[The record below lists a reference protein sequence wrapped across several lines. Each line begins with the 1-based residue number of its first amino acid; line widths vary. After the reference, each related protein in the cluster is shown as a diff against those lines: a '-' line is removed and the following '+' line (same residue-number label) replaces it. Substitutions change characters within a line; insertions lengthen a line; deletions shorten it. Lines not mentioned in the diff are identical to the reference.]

1 MNSLNPLLDHVGS
14 LPTKTMKA
22 SAHRLHFNLSGL
34 RKRHLATE
42 PTKFL
47 IGNPSLFSA
56 RWSNP
61 YLGLTSAMSD
71 RQRPLGVKFNYIAIR
86 YDNTF
91 QRVYNFDMVSS
102 QNHFWSY
109 PDQVGS
115 YCQNKRDR
123 KVRDVLSGASGD
135 NQTIDHEEQD
145 QNQRHTGPDKV
156 ASGAKSFIHFLSIAG
171 ETK

>member
-1 MNSLNPLLDHVGS
+1 MNSLNPLLNHVGS
-14 LPTKTMKA
+14 LPAKTMKA
-22 SAHRLHFNLSGL
+22 SAHRLHLDLSGL

-42 PTKFL
+42 PAKFL
-47 IGNPSLFSA
+47 ISNPTLFST
-56 RWSNP
+56 RRSNP

-91 QRVYNFDMVSS
+91 KRIYNFDIVSP

-115 YCQNKRDR
+115 YCQNKRNR
-123 KVRDVLSGASGD
+123 KVRDVLSSAIGD
-135 NQTIDHEEQD
+135 NQTIDHEEKD
-145 QNQRHTGPDKV
+145 QYQRHTGPNKV
-156 ASGAKSFIHFLSIAG
+156 ATGAKSFIHFLSIAG
-171 ETK
+171 EAK